1 MRISI
6 LFELYFLTLLLEF
19 GDPNPFW
26 YDSKSSRCD
35 IYGETKFISFFG
47 FCGRRKGSG
56 YGPFLLITL
65 YIYINAMMY
74 RIYGNDVYVY
84 VVATFISLLYQ
95 FLT

>member
-1 MRISI
+1 MTQKA
-6 LFELYFLTLLLEF
+6 LGATYMVKLNLLVFLDFVVEVEGL
-19 GDPNPFW
+19 
-26 YDSKSSRCD
+26 
-35 IYGETKFISFFG
+35 
-47 FCGRRKGSG
+47 G

-65 YIYINAMMY
+65 HIYINAMMY

>member
-1 MRISI
+1 MTQKA
-6 LFELYFLTLLLEF
+6 LGATYMVKLNLLVFLDFVVEVEGL
-19 GDPNPFW
+19 
-26 YDSKSSRCD
+26 
-35 IYGETKFISFFG
+35 
-47 FCGRRKGSG
+47 G